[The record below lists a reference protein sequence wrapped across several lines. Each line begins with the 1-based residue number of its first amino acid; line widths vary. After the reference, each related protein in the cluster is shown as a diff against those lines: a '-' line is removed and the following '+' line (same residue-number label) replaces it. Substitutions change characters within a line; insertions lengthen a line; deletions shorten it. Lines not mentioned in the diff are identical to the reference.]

1 MATDYASLMLS
12 SKKVEPQ
19 QGTDY
24 ASSLVG
30 GGQKNQSPPQKQE
43 GGYLEETVKNIPS
56 SAGRL
61 AQSIVEPL
69 MSPIETGK
77 NLYNLAGSAA
87 DLLIP
92 GEHGNEDAARNVGR
106 YFKERFGG
114 VENISEN
121 FKSDPVGMLAD
132 FAMFMT
138 GAGAVAKGGAK
149 TAELAGMAKTSNALT
164 TAGNVASKAGAV
176 TDPLTNVAVAA
187 GKGYDL
193 TQKVVKTI
201 RPEQVYMSGM
211 KRGLSRA
218 VTPEQQLANAQTGV
232 REGVSNLD
240 QLATKMDDYDTRIG
254 ATVENAAKQGDMIP
268 KALMVEEL
276 EKMKLPDSP
285 YFEHA
290 DRNMYM
296 RHIDKQIEKINDLY
310 PDVEIPVD
318 VVQKFKTNMQKTANW
333 NKMGANDRTLFKREL
348 EKNAS
353 RGAKNALAEKY
364 PELAALNK
372 NDAALHELEKAL
384 ELAVRQENPLNL
396 VSLDMVTKVG
406 LGGGLGAATGTAA
419 GTAAGSIIGL
429 GIAIID
435 KPIVKRKLG
444 VALEKARKAGY
455 NKGKLNKAKDAV
467 RLGGI
472 ASDDES
478 QLKP

>member
-1 MATDYASLMLS
+1 MATDYATLMLN
-12 SKKVEPQ
+12 KKAEQPK
-19 QGTDY
+19 GTDY
-24 ASSLVG
+24 ASSMLD
-30 GGQKNQSPPQKQE
+30 QQQEKQE
-43 GGYLEETVKNIPS
+43 SPQTEGNYLQETIKNIPS
-56 SAGRL
+56 SAGRF

-92 GEHGNEDAARNVGR
+92 GEHGNEDAARNVGK
-106 YFKERFGG
+106 YFMERFGG
-114 VENISEN
+114 MDKAAES
-121 FKSDPVGMLAD
+121 FKTDPIGVMAD
-132 FAMFMT
+132 VAMFMT

-149 TAELAGMAKTSNALT
+149 AAELAGMAKTANTLT
-164 TAGNVASKAGAV
+164 TAGNAASKVGAV

-193 TQKVVKTI
+193 AQKAIKPI
-201 RPEQVYMSGM
+201 RPEQIYMSGM
-211 KRGLSRA
+211 KRGLSRS

-232 REGVSNLD
+232 REGVVNLD
-240 QLATKMDDYDTRIG
+240 DLTGKMADYDRQIG
-254 ATVENAAKQGDMIP
+254 ETVERAAKQGDMIP

-285 YFEHA
+285 YYEHA
-290 DRNMYM
+290 DREIFY
-296 RHIDKQIEKINDLY
+296 RQIDRQIDKINNLY

-318 VVQKFKTNMQKTANW
+318 IVQKFKTNMQATANW

-348 EKNAS
+348 ERNAS
-353 RGAKNALAEKY
+353 RGAKNALADAY

-384 ELAVRQENPLNL
+384 ELATRQENPMNL
-396 VSLDMVTKVG
+396 IGLDIVTKTG
-406 LGGGLGAATGTAA
+406 LGAGLGAATGTAA
-419 GTAAGSIIGL
+419 GTAAGTMIGIGL
-429 GIAIID
+429 GIIE

-444 VALEKARKAGY
+444 VALEKARKASY
-455 NKGKLNKAKDAV
+455 NKGKLNKTKDAA

-472 ASDDES
+472 ANNEEEE
-478 QLKP
+478 